1 MTRQNRTLRNEF
13 GKQPTSPI
21 PHTDVPAL
29 SQLKILEPM
38 ADDTE
43 LSVQDIKSFL
53 GPVSVWDKHYSQAAH
68 TWIPTE
74 NTFGENYAKSVKN
87 LDPIPLQ
94 TFLRKFE
101 KEWTE
106 RHSQASQGDQ
116 GSRSGAAESEEPS
129 PTDQDLDVLAE
140 QLSRQITAWLD
151 DELEASTDSKVA

>member
-1 MTRQNRTLRNEF
+1 MTRQNRTLRNGF

-43 LSVQDIKSFL
+43 LSMQDIGSFL
-53 GPVSVWDKHYSQAAH
+53 GPVSVWDKNYSDAAH
-68 TWIPTE
+68 TWIPIE
-74 NTFGENYAKSVKN
+74 NTFGENYKRSVKN

-94 TFLRKFE
+94 SFLRGVE
-101 KEWTE
+101 KGRIE
-106 RHSQASQGDQ
+106 RQSQASPGSQ
-116 GSRSGAAESEEPS
+116 GSRSGAAESKEQS

-140 QLSRQITAWLD
+140 QLVRQISTCLD
-151 DELEASTDSKVA
+151 KEVEASKVSTVA